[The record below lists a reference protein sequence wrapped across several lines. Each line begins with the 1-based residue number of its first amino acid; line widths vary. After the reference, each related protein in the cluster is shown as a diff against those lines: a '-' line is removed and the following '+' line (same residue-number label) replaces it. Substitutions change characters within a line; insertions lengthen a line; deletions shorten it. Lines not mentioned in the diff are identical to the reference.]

1 MISKE
6 PWHVDY
12 AGPHDGASACYSRRG
27 SSTVMDEG
35 VDRSL
40 WAVLIA
46 SALPVSIEGWGMA
59 SFIST
64 NGSELY
70 NY

>member
-1 MISKE
+1 MLSKV

-12 AGPHDGASACYSRRG
+12 AGPHDGASACYSRLG

-35 VDRSL
+35 VDGYL

-46 SALPVSIEGWGMA
+46 SAMLVSIEEWSMA
-59 SFIST
+59 S
-64 NGSELY
+64 
-70 NY
+70 

>member
-1 MISKE
+1 
-6 PWHVDY
+6 
-12 AGPHDGASACYSRRG
+12 
-27 SSTVMDEG
+27 MDEG
-35 VDRSL
+35 VDGYL